1 MNKTNSFHKY
11 LKNISYSINKL
22 LENYLNKLKSE
33 NLINLARSNK
43 TILTFVALLLL
54 FITYLSIPSFFK
66 QNEISN
72 KIKYEL
78 LDRLNLDLKFSN
90 KLKYNFFPSPHFTTN
105 DSSIFYNNYEI
116 SKAKKIKIYISLE
129 NLFSLENIVI
139 DNVIIENANFNLN
152 SKNHFFIL
160 DLLNNN
166 YSNINFKIIKS
177 NIFFKNIDNEVL
189 FINKILEMKYYH
201 DPKESKNFLYS
212 KNEIFN
218 FPYEIK
224 INKDK
229 IEKKYI
235 SQINLNFIKLKI
247 ENEYNYLESPKI
259 GNANLISNNFKNK
272 LEYKISEEFFEFSF
286 FDNISNPSF
295 FYQGYV
301 NRNPFY
307 SNFKGNTEKLNLV
320 HLYDPNAI
328 IAQFLKT
335 ELFNSKNIDFELN
348 IDAKSLYKNPNFVNI
363 NFNSKIK
370 EGLIDLDNTSF
381 EWKNYVA
388 FKIVDSLIFLK
399 DGELVLD
406 GKLNINVKNY
416 DKIYKYLLTPKKYR
430 KKIKNI
436 NFTFSYNF
444 DQKTSIIND
453 IKIDNKT
460 DLNLNNKINKIVLK
474 ENILKNKIYLK
485 KILNEVLMTY
495 AG

>member
-1 MNKTNSFHKY
+1 MRKTNLFHKY
-11 LKNISYSINKL
+11 LNNISYSINKL
-22 LENYLNKLKSE
+22 LENNLNKLSSK
-33 NLINLARSNK
+33 NLTNLARSNK

-78 LDRLNLDLKFSN
+78 LERLNLDLKFSN

-139 DNVIIENANFNLN
+139 EDVIIENANFNLN
-152 SKNHFFIL
+152 YKNQFFIL

-166 YSNINFKIIKS
+166 YSNINFKISKS

-189 FINKILEMKYYH
+189 FINKILEMKYYY
-201 DPKESKNFLYS
+201 DPKEAKNFLYS

-218 FPYEIK
+218 FPYDIK
-224 INKDK
+224 INNDK

-235 SQINLNFIKLKI
+235 SQINLDFINLKI
-247 ENEYNYLESPKI
+247 ENEYSYLENPKI
-259 GNANLISNNFKNK
+259 GNANLIYNNFKTK
-272 LEYKISEEFFEFSF
+272 FEYKTSKKFFEFSF
-286 FDNISNPSF
+286 FDNISDPLF
-295 FYQGYV
+295 FYEGFV
-301 NRNPFY
+301 SKNPFY
-307 SNFKGNTEKLNLV
+307 SYFKGKTEKLNLV
-320 HLYDPNAI
+320 YLYDPNAI

-335 ELFNSKNIDFELN
+335 ELFNSKNIDFELD
-348 IDAKSLYKNPNFVNI
+348 IDAKSLYKNPSFTNI

-370 EGLIDLDNTSF
+370 EGLIDLDYTSF
-381 EWKNYVA
+381 EWKNFVE
-388 FKIVDSLIFLK
+388 FEIVDSLIFLK

-416 DKIYKYLLTPKKYR
+416 NEIYKYLLTPKNFR
-430 KKIKNI
+430 KKINNI
-436 NFTFSYNF
+436 NLKFSYNL
-444 DQKTSIIND
+444 DQKTSIISEV
-453 IKIDNKT
+453 KIDNK
-460 DLNLNNKINKIVLK
+460 LHQSLNNKINEIVLK
-474 ENILKNKIYLK
+474 ENILQNKIYLK
-485 KILNEVLMTY
+485 KILNDAIRTY